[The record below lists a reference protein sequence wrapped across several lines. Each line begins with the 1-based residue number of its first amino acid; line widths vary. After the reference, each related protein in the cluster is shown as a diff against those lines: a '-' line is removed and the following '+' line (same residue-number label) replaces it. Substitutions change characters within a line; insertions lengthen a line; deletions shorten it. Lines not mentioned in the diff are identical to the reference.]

1 MNNHKRIYAKFAG
14 PHIFREQGRLLYALM
29 HIFARSGYRID
40 LFDYLGETPLEKYG
54 QMIHTLPALSLTREA
69 PSQPEGAFLLY
80 DEPDPALMRLPWAKM
95 IQVRFDLFSPFW
107 TSNPII
113 MPFPMHPMQSG
124 LTADDIAA
132 LRTSERKV
140 RIFFSGD
147 TVNYHRVRV
156 PYPRPKLPRQR
167 IVETIKAR
175 LGEALILIQD
185 AAELDALW
193 HAPYTNKFAL
203 TASSEVRIEFADW
216 LPTLA
221 RADFFL
227 SPPGIIMPMCH
238 NITEAMAVGTIP
250 ITNYPEWMDPP
261 LRPGHDCLTF
271 DTEGDLMEAIRQALA
286 MDQGKILAMR
296 AHVIDYYER
305 HLRPDTFVARVEA
318 HPDRQFPILMYT
330 EHNMWAHPK
339 KLGRYSILLQG
350 TWQRRPPGILRR
362 FWAAHTNH
370 RVRALEH
377 G

>member
-1 MNNHKRIYAKFAG
+1 MTDDKRIYAKFVG
-14 PHIFREQGRLLYALM
+14 PDIFREQGRLLFALM
-29 HIFARSGYRID
+29 HVFARSGYRID

-54 QMIHTLPALSLTREA
+54 QMIHTIPALALTRQA
-69 PSQPEGAFLLY
+69 PPRPEGAFLLY
-80 DEPDPALMRLPWAKM
+80 DRPDPALMRLPWAKM
-95 IQVRFDLFSPFW
+95 IQVRFDLFAPFW

-124 LTADDIAA
+124 LTAEDIAA
-132 LRTSERKV
+132 MRATQRKV

-156 PYPRPKLPRQR
+156 PYPRPKLPRQK
-167 IVETIKAR
+167 IVESIKAR
-175 LGEALILIQD
+175 LGEKLVLIPDMPALG
-185 AAELDALW
+185 ALW
-193 HAPYTNKFAL
+193 HAPYTNQFAL

-250 ITNYPEWMDPP
+250 LTNYPEWMDPP
-261 LRPGHDCLTF
+261 LRSGHDCIAF
-271 DTEGDLMEAIRQALA
+271 DDEDDLVAAVDQAMAMGDER
-286 MDQGKILAMR
+286 ILEMR
-296 AHVIDYYER
+296 ANVIEYYEK
-305 HLRPDTFVARVEA
+305 HLRPDTFVTRVEQQ
-318 HPDRQFPILMYT
+318 PDRQFAVLMYT
-330 EHNMWAHPK
+330 EHNMWANPK

-350 TWQRRPPGILRR
+350 TWQRRPPGVLRR
-362 FWAAHTNH
+362 FWTAHTNP
-370 RVRALEH
+370 RVKAMEN